1 MNNNKHNRGLLFF
14 STSFYFLSISVY
26 ILCYNGQHAMAA
38 LPTSLNTNSRWIVDE
53 NGRRVK
59 LACTNWVSHLE
70 PMLAEGLSKQPLDS
84 ISKKIRTM
92 GFNCVRLTW
101 PLFLVTN
108 DSLASV
114 TVRKSFQSL
123 RLLESL
129 SGIQANNPSLLDLP
143 VIEALQ
149 AVVSNLGQNDVMVI
163 LDNHISK
170 PGWCCS
176 NFDDNGFFGDKYF
189 DPQLWIKGLTKMASI
204 FNGST
209 SVVGMSLRNELRGRK
224 QNVKDWYT
232 YMQQGAEAV
241 HAANPNILVM
251 LSGLNFDA
259 DLSFLA
265 KQPVNLTFT
274 GKLVHE
280 VHLYAFTNSH
290 DWENGNVNQVCGNV
304 MNGWMRRAGFLL
316 EQGVAPLFLSE
327 FGIDQ
332 RGTNVNDNRYFNCMM
347 GVAAELDLDWA
358 LWSLVGSYYLRQ
370 GVLGMEEF
378 YGILD
383 YNWCGTRNSS
393 FMEIISSIQAPLQG
407 PGISERTQYKII
419 YHPSTGLC
427 VHRKS
432 LFAPL
437 ELGSCSTS
445 EGWDYTPQKHISLKG
460 TYFCL
465 LADGVGKPVKLGIL
479 CTDTNSQWETISE
492 SKMHLQSKLTD
503 KNRTAVCLDVDS
515 NNTVVTNSCKCLS
528 RDKMCDP
535 SSQWFKLVNSTRS
548 TSSTA
553 AELLSLPN
561 NEQIQEI
568 QLDDLKG
575 NDDQESTTQ

>member
-1 MNNNKHNRGLLFF
+1 MQ
-14 STSFYFLSISVY
+14 ISSPSPSR
-26 ILCYNGQHAMAA
+26 CYTAQPTPAA
-38 LPTSLNTNSRWIVDE
+38 LPTTLNTNSRWIVDE

-59 LACTNWVSHLE
+59 LACTSWVSHLE
-70 PMLAEGLSKQPLDS
+70 PMVAEGMSKQPLDS
-84 ISKKIRTM
+84 ISKKIRNM

-123 RLLESL
+123 GLLESI

-143 VIEALQ
+143 LIEAFQ
-149 AVVSNLGQNDVMVI
+149 AVVSNLGENSVMVI

-176 NFDDNGFFGDKYF
+176 NSDGNGFFGDRYF
-189 DPQLWIKGLTKMASI
+189 DPQIWIKGLTKMASI

-209 SVVGMSLRNELRGRK
+209 SVVCMSLRNELRGRK
-224 QNVKDWYT
+224 QNVKDWYK

-241 HAANPNILVM
+241 HAANPNILVI

-259 DLSFLA
+259 ELSFLA

-274 GKLVHE
+274 GKLVYE
-280 VHLYAFTNSH
+280 VHWYAFTNSH
-290 DWENGNVNQVCGNV
+290 LWKNNNPNYACGSV
-304 MNGWMRRAGFLL
+304 VHSLMRRTGFLL

-327 FGIDQ
+327 YGMDQ
-332 RGTNVNDNRYFNCMM
+332 RGTNVNDNRYISCMM

-358 LWSLVGSYYLRQ
+358 QWTLVGSYYLRQ
-370 GVLGMEEF
+370 GVVGREEF
-378 YGILD
+378 YGVLD
-383 YNWCGTRNSS
+383 YNWCGARNSS
-393 FMEIISSIQAPLQG
+393 FIERISSIQAPFQG
-407 PGISERTQYKII
+407 PGISERSQYKII
-419 YHPSTGLC
+419 FHPSTGLC

-437 ELGSCSTS
+437 ELGSCSAT
-445 EGWDYTPQKHISLKG
+445 EGWDYTPQQHISLKG
-460 TYFCL
+460 FCL
-465 LADGVGKPVKLGIL
+465 QADGIGKPVKLGNI

-492 SKMHLQSKLTD
+492 SKMHLQSKITD
-503 KNRTAVCLDVDS
+503 KNNTAVCLDVDT
-515 NNTVVTNSCKCLS
+515 NNTIVTNSCKCLS

-548 TSSTA
+548 TSSSA
-553 AELLSLPN
+553 VEVLSLPN
-561 NEQIQEI
+561 NELTYQEVE
-568 QLDDLKG
+568 LGYLKG
-575 NDDQESTTQ
+575 NDDQERSTQ

>member
-1 MNNNKHNRGLLFF
+1 MNNKLKRSLLFF
-14 STSFYFLSISVY
+14 ATSFYFLSISH
-26 ILCYNGQHAMAA
+26 CYNGQPTMAS
-38 LPTSLNTNSRWIVDE
+38 LPTTLNTNSRWIVDE
-53 NGRRVK
+53 SGRRVK

-70 PMLAEGLSKQPLDS
+70 PMVAEGLSKQPLDS

-114 TVRKSFQSL
+114 TVRRSFQSL
-123 RLLESL
+123 GLLESI

-143 VIEALQ
+143 LIEALQ
-149 AVVSNLGQNDVMVI
+149 AVVSNLGANDVMVI

-224 QNVKDWYT
+224 QNVKDWYK

-241 HAANPNILVM
+241 HAANPNILVL

-259 DLSFLA
+259 ELSFLA

-274 GKLVHE
+274 GKLVYE
-280 VHLYAFTNSH
+280 VHWYAFTNSH
-290 DWENGNVNQVCGNV
+290 DWENGNPNQVCGNV
-304 MNGWMRRAGFLL
+304 VNSFMRRAGFLL

-332 RGTNVNDNRYFNCMM
+332 IGINVNDNRYFNCMM

-358 LWSLVGSYYLRQ
+358 LWTLVGSYYLRQ

-378 YGILD
+378 YGVLD

-393 FMEIISSIQAPLQG
+393 YIEIISSIQAPLQG

-419 YHPSTGLC
+419 FHPSTGLC

-437 ELGSCSTS
+437 ELGSCSSS
-445 EGWDYTPQKHISLKG
+445 EGWVYTPQKHISPKG

-465 LADGVGKPVKLGIL
+465 QADGVGNPAKLRII

-492 SKMHLQSKLTD
+492 SKMHLRSMLTD
-503 KNRTAVCLDVDS
+503 KNSTAVCLDVDS
-515 NNTVVTNSCKCLS
+515 NNTIVTNSCKCLS

-535 SSQWFKLVNSTRS
+535 STQWFKIVNSTRS
-548 TSSTA
+548 TSSSA
-553 AELLSLPN
+553 VELLLSLPN
-561 NEQIQEI
+561 NKQNQEI
-568 QLDDLKG
+568 ELEDLKSG
-575 NDDQESTTQ
+575 NDDQAGRSTQ